1 MCASGQILWLVT
13 TASAPMQPN
22 VIAIPFRLQ
31 YPDVETFIAKYAVNI
46 SEGGIFIASMDPPE
60 VGALV
65 RFELSIAGGLTL
77 LHGEGDVVWTTPFD
91 PMRPMAAC
99 GMSLRLQRVDADGQA
114 LIARVLAYKAAH
126 PQQFVTAAPDP
137 YASVAYRPKPPTQVP
152 SVAVPPVA
160 APPAEVPLAPMP
172 THEPVPT
179 AVAEPPV
186 AAEPENSAPA
196 TAPASTISSAA
207 TPTEPRPEPP
217 PAAKTTP
224 APVDSELANLLKPR
238 AKSMVTP
245 TDASR
250 RLAELLDRRL
260 RPSRS

>member
-1 MCASGQILWLVT
+1 
-13 TASAPMQPN
+13 MQPN
-22 VIAIPFRLQ
+22 VIAIRFRLQ
-31 YPDVETFIAKYAVNI
+31 YPDVETFIAKYAANI

-91 PMRPMAAC
+91 PLRPMAAC

-152 SVAVPPVA
+152 SVAAPPSQRHRSL
-160 APPAEVPLAPMP
+160 APPAEVPLAPTP
-172 THEPVPT
+172 THERVAT
-179 AVAEPPV
+179 AVAEAPV
-186 AAEPENSAPA
+186 AAVPENSATPA

-207 TPTEPRPEPP
+207 TPTEPRPDPP

>member
-1 MCASGQILWLVT
+1 
-13 TASAPMQPN
+13 MQPN
-22 VIAIPFRLQ
+22 VIAIRFRLQ
-31 YPDVETFIAKYAVNI
+31 YPDVETFIAKYAANI

-99 GMSLRLQRVDADGQA
+99 GMSLRLQRVDADGQT

-152 SVAVPPVA
+152 SVAAPPVAAPPVA
-160 APPAEVPLAPMP
+160 APPAEVPLAPTP
-172 THEPVPT
+172 THEPVAT

-186 AAEPENSAPA
+186 AAEPENSATA
-196 TAPASTISSAA
+196 TAPASTISSAV

-224 APVDSELANLLKPR
+224 APLDSELANLLKPR